1 MEIKEVV
8 LYTKENC
15 GQCAKTKEWLKDND
29 IEYDEKSLYEDQETL
44 DKILDMNF
52 RAAPVLS
59 VNDFEL
65 AYSGFQPDVFDALFN
80 GEE

>member
-15 GQCAKTKEWLKDND
+15 GQCANTKKWLKDND
-29 IEYDEKSLYEDQETL
+29 IEFEEKSLYADQDTL

-59 VNDFEL
+59 INDFKL
-65 AYSGFQPDVFDALFN
+65 AYSGYQPEVFDALFN
-80 GEE
+80 GDE

>member
-15 GQCAKTKEWLKDND
+15 DQCANTKKWLKDND
-29 IEYDEKSLYEDQETL
+29 IEFEEKSLYADQDIL

-65 AYSGFQPDVFDALFN
+65 AYSGYQPEVFDALFN

>member
-15 GQCAKTKEWLKDND
+15 DQCAKTKEWLKDND
-29 IEYDEKSLYEDQETL
+29 IEFEEKSLYEDQETL
-44 DKILDMNF
+44 DKILAINF
-52 RAAPVLS
+52 RDAPVLS

-65 AYSGFQPDVFDALFN
+65 VYSGFQPDVFNAFFN